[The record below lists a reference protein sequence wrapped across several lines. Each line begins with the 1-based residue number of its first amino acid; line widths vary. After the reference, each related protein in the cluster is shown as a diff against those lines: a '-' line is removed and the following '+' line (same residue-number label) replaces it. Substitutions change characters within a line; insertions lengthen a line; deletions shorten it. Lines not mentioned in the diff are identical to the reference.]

1 MCCFTMCKSRLDG
14 GGGGEGGGGIFT
26 KEKERGKC
34 RMIKQTGEIKNK
46 FIYNDKNAYLSIPL
60 LMMNTRCMNLCRE
73 RKKKWGKDD
82 ENETEKKS
90 CLSKAAKA
98 KWTTSTN
105 SFKIMHTCLFL
116 SL

>member
-14 GGGGEGGGGIFT
+14 GGGGGGVGGWIFT

-82 ENETEKKS
+82 ENETEKKILFEQS
-90 CLSKAAKA
+90 SKSQMNNITK
-98 KWTTSTN
+98 
-105 SFKIMHTCLFL
+105 FI
-116 SL
+116 

>member
-1 MCCFTMCKSRLDG
+1 
-14 GGGGEGGGGIFT
+14 
-26 KEKERGKC
+26 
-34 RMIKQTGEIKNK
+34 MIKQIGEIKNK
-46 FIYNDKNAYLSIPL
+46 CIYNDKNAYLSIPL
-60 LMMNTRCMNLCRE
+60 LMMSPGAWIYAE
-73 RKKKWGKDD
+73 KKKWGKDD

-98 KWTTSTN
+98 KWTTSTTTN